1 MQHSTLKAVS
11 SALLWR
17 ILRFPR
23 LCSQPCRP
31 PRKHKA
37 GAESESWNTRAVWQ
51 EVTARRTQAQ
61 GLPHVRSLSAH
72 GGQETPESQHGEME
86 PLPCPVLLQHGGESK
101 EKGRE
106 PAHELDFALN
116 TTTTSHG
123 VCVQPL

>member
-1 MQHSTLKAVS
+1 MQHSTLKAVP

-106 PAHELDFALN
+106 PA
-116 TTTTSHG
+116 TSWIL
-123 VCVQPL
+123 P